1 MTLNLCPEKHY
12 GKFFSPSAPAKQTQ
26 SNPISN
32 DQSQIK
38 PNFKRGAYAPGRSAN
53 ATSHEF
59 IDQMK
64 GKFLNFCS
72 KNSLTGSVDSV
83 EYRAFNSKWE
93 LFYEELYGEKE

>member
-1 MTLNLCPEKHY
+1 MQNKPNLPKAKMTLNLCPEKDY

-38 PNFKRGAYAPGRSAN
+38 ANFKPGAYAARRSTN
-53 ATSHEF
+53 AMWHE
-59 IDQMK
+59 IMDQMK

-72 KNSLTGSVDSV
+72 KNSLTGFLDSV
-83 EYRAFNSKWE
+83 EY
-93 LFYEELYGEKE
+93 